1 MHKYTMECKYV
12 LSIVIHKTKRRRTNP
27 PHLTTLLCIFTMIAV
42 AISVPAGLL
51 LKYPPGIEQRNIPH
65 FNRATPMVKSTSEIT
80 NSKIT
85 KSPFKWFHI

>member
-1 MHKYTMECKYV
+1 
-12 LSIVIHKTKRRRTNP
+12 
-27 PHLTTLLCIFTMIAV
+27 MIAV

-51 LKYPPGIEQRNIPH
+51 LKYPPGIEQRNSPH

-85 KSPFKWFHI
+85 KSPFKWFHIYAQESAHVLFPVTCCFEHAKQPCNNL